1 MRSFARPPRRQLAQR
16 RQRSRKNQNPDNLDH
31 VAALHE
37 RTAQMN
43 ADPTMRMTDAVSSAQ
58 VTTSTQFMTTTTEPR

>member
-1 MRSFARPPRRQLAQR
+1 
-16 RQRSRKNQNPDNLDH
+16 
-31 VAALHE
+31 
-37 RTAQMN
+37 MN